1 MLLTT
6 IWSLFPVRTKN
17 NETSLINKEEEFEQG
32 KHPNSL
38 KALKKYHYPK
48 GVSGNPLGRKPNLE
62 AFGRQCKKLAEV
74 ETRDWNKKNLGSLKG
89 QVIKRIWMDAE
100 AGDMKKILLLAQL
113 GCLNEGETNE

>member
-1 MLLTT
+1 MTDT
-6 IWSLFPVRTKN
+6 KGTQKAHVRTKN

-89 QVIKRIWMDAE
+89 QVIKRIWMDAVK
-100 AGDMKKILLLAQL
+100 GDMKKIQLLAWL
-113 GCLNEGETNE
+113 GCLD